1 MAGIRFRQGHFMKEN
16 MVVSGFDSFR
26 FISGSLS
33 GERYPGCSGRDGG
46 AIGLFKRGQY
56 GA

>member
-1 MAGIRFRQGHFMKEN
+1 MKEN

-33 GERYPGCSGRDGG
+33 GERYPGCSGQDGG
-46 AIGLFKRGQY
+46 IYDMDNIRVTTAKRHTDIHRGK
-56 GA
+56 